1 GSQANGQSHLDNQA
15 APLSALAQHQAGR
28 VTSTDYAQQAS
39 TTERE
44 SVPHSTAPLVT
55 LSARGSLV
63 ATAGGPMA
71 FAVGETLNLGSG
83 EHTSLAAGEHLR
95 LHSGQ
100 ALGITAGTQGA
111 TGVGIHVGAA
121 KGPVQIE
128 AQHGALTF
136 ASDDDLQ
143 VISNTQL
150 NLAAAESIKLATAGG
165 AYIEIKDGNI
175 TFGCPGQLTVEASA
189 HQLGPAA
196 GLSTSMNQRPD
207 NAFNFLHQGEYQL
220 LDEAGEP
227 VANYRYTLVRQ
238 DGSRVQGVT
247 NSQGMVTLQKG
258 ESFEN

>member
-1 GSQANGQSHLDNQA
+1 KQHNQLANSLRQASQQHQGVGLAGAEGSQAKVQNRLDSQA

-28 VTSTDYAQQAS
+28 VTGTDYTQQAS

-44 SVPHSTAPLVT
+44 SVPHSTAALVT
-55 LSARGSLV
+55 LSARGTIA
-63 ATAGGPMA
+63 ATAGGPMLFTA
-71 FAVGETLNLGSG
+71 SETVNLGSG
-83 EHTSLAAGEHLR
+83 EHTSFAAGERLR

-111 TGVGIHVGAA
+111 DGIGLHVGAA

-128 AQHGALTF
+128 AQHGDLTL
-136 ASDDDLQ
+136 ASDDDLK

-150 NLAAAESIKLATAGG
+150 NLAAADSIKLATAGG

-196 GLSTSMNQRPD
+196 
-207 NAFNFLHQGEYQL
+207 
-220 LDEAGEP
+220 
-227 VANYRYTLVRQ
+227 
-238 DGSRVQGVT
+238 
-247 NSQGMVTLQKG
+247 
-258 ESFEN
+258 

>member
-1 GSQANGQSHLDNQA
+1 GSQANGQSRLDNQA

-44 SVPHSTAPLVT
+44 SEPHSTAPLVT

-100 ALGITAGTQGA
+100 TLGITAGTQGA

-121 KGPVQIE
+121 KGPVLIE
-128 AQHGALTF
+128 AQHGALTL

-150 NLAAAESIKLATAGG
+150 NLAAADSIKLATAGG

-196 GLSTSMNQRPD
+196 GLSTKLPIFPD
-207 NAFNFLHQGEYQL
+207 SICVECLMKRA
-220 LDEAGEP
+220 
-227 VANYRYTLVRQ
+227 ANRGGLV
-238 DGSRVQGVT
+238 SK
-247 NSQGMVTLQKG
+247 NP
-258 ESFEN
+258 